1 MTIIGK
7 ARINFYGINS
17 AKKILISYV
26 NADNMYKQHETRME
40 GVYLASGGGVNADY
54 TVTRVQN
61 EPSEYYPTARY
72 QIKFN
77 SLPSSSGQFQQEAD
91 AVLQVQGANVTA
103 VAAEANCTVSNSGN
117 TINVHL
123 ISWNNIAQIAVTCDS
138 HIFTVN

>member
-1 MTIIGK
+1 MPIIYISNTKQECDRERGERMNGKYERPLILTNKTIG
-7 ARINFYGINS
+7 
-17 AKKILISYV
+17 
-26 NADNMYKQHETRME
+26 E
-40 GVYLASGGGVNADY
+40 GVYLASGGSTNADY
-54 TVTRVQN
+54 TVRRVQN

-72 QIKFN
+72 QIIFN

-91 AVLQVQGANVTA
+91 AELQVQGASVTA

>member
-1 MTIIGK
+1 MNGKYERPLILTNKTIG
-7 ARINFYGINS
+7 
-17 AKKILISYV
+17 
-26 NADNMYKQHETRME
+26 E
-40 GVYLASGGGVNADY
+40 GVYLASGGSTNADY
-54 TVTRVQN
+54 TVRRVQN

-72 QIKFN
+72 QIIFN
-77 SLPSSSGQFQQEAD
+77 SLPSSSGRFQQEAD

>member
-1 MTIIGK
+1 MPIICISNTKQECDHERGERVNGKYERPLILTKMTG
-7 ARINFYGINS
+7 
-17 AKKILISYV
+17 
-26 NADNMYKQHETRME
+26 E